1 MIDVNCDLGEGEPIE
16 KTRRLLRWVT
26 SANIACG
33 GHAGNTR
40 TMRSCL
46 RLCAELGVNAG
57 AHPGF
62 VDREGFGRREFPISA
77 SDLESLVE
85 SQAGGLKILADQERI
100 AIAHIK
106 LHGALY
112 HLVERDARLS
122 RVYAKFVRERFPGM
136 RIIASPTGCV
146 IPLAR
151 RLGVEAW
158 EEIFADRAYAADGA
172 LVPRS
177 QPGAVLQ
184 DIAKI
189 RTRMERFLTRNELTL
204 ENGRRVKIAAQTVC
218 IHADSPG
225 ALRIARLLSMLRAS
239 GPRSH
244 NR

>member
-33 GHAGNTR
+33 GHAGSTQ

-62 VDREGFGRREFPISA
+62 VDREGFGRRELPITA

-85 SQAGGLKILADQERI
+85 SQAGGLKKLADQEKI
-100 AIAHIK
+100 SIAHIK

-112 HLVERDARLS
+112 HVVERDQRLS
-122 RVYAKFVRERFPGM
+122 NVYAKFVRERFPRL

-146 IPLAR
+146 IRIAKQ
-151 RLGVEAW
+151 LGVEAW
-158 EEIFADRAYAADGA
+158 GEIFADRGYAADGA
-172 LVPRS
+172 LLPRG
-177 QPGAVLQ
+177 QPGAVLR
-184 DIAKI
+184 DISKI
-189 RTRMERFLTRNELTL
+189 RMRIERFLATGELTL

-225 ALRIARLLSMLRAS
+225 ALRIARLLSMLGAT
-239 GPRSH
+239 GPRSY
-244 NR
+244 NG